1 MGRAKQPYV
10 SKSLKLKVSD
20 LIQKKLLD
28 VFFFSAVTGI
38 VQDTSSSMKPIARR
52 VVLHRNNASA
62 AFWFLEFICIK
73 L

>member
-28 VFFFSAVTGI
+28 FFFSAVTGI
-38 VQDTSSSMKPIARR
+38 VQDTSFSMKPIARR